1 MQENFK
7 YFAFIS
13 FQSADAKEALWVQ
26 KAIEGYRL
34 PTAVSRSHSLPK
46 KMPPCFCYLNDINLS
61 EELMQELKLRMEQS
75 QYLIVV
81 CSPRSAKSTF
91 VNGGIDY
98 FVNLGRRDRI
108 IPLIV
113 DGIPYTNDPETEC
126 YPEALKRHFPKSSDP
141 MQDHQILGVNLNE
154 EGAGSKRW
162 KRQRA
167 VLMVIARMLNLEF
180 ENLWN
185 REVERRKHQRRAI
198 IAGVA
203 GILCLLGLTW
213 YFSRSVDIEVSI
225 SEMTARN
232 ENLPLCLDGKL
243 TIQLANE
250 EKTLDSINLDS
261 MSVFKNIPQ
270 RFIGRETAVTFSGEG
285 YLNVDTVL
293 TLQQSLTLPVCRDA
307 ELYGHIV
314 FRLRGVK
321 HPELQTLTIA
331 GRDVHPDED
340 GLIDLQIPVEEQ
352 LTAYPVLING
362 MPAADSIHMPCG
374 ENDILLAN
382 SPLQK

>member
-7 YFAFIS
+7 YVAFIS
-13 FQSADAKEALWVQ
+13 FQSADAREALWVQ

-34 PTAVSRSHSLPK
+34 PTAVSRSRSLPK

-81 CSPRSAKSTF
+81 CSRRSARSTF

-98 FVNLGRRDRI
+98 FVSLGRRDRI

-126 YPEALKRHFPKSSDP
+126 YPEALKRHFPKSADP

-162 KRQRA
+162 KHQRA

-185 REVERRKHQRRAI
+185 REVQRRKRQRRAI
-198 IAGVA
+198 IAGITGV
-203 GILCLLGLTW
+203 LCLLGLTW
-213 YFSRSVDIEVSI
+213 HFSRSIDIEVNTP
-225 SEMTARN
+225 EATAHN
-232 ENLPLCLDGKL
+232 ENLPMCIDGRL
-243 TIQLANE
+243 TIKLANE
-250 EKTLDSINLDS
+250 EKTLDSIHPGSTLI
-261 MSVFKNIPQ
+261 FKNVPQ
-270 RFIGRETAVTFSGEG
+270 RFIGREAAVAFSGEG
-285 YLNVDTVL
+285 YLPIDT
-293 TLQQSLTLPVCRDA
+293 TLSLQPSLTLPLCRDA
-307 ELYGHIV
+307 ELYGHLF
-314 FRLRGVK
+314 FRLRGK
-321 HPELQTLTIA
+321 EHPERQTLVIA
-331 GRDVHPDED
+331 GREIHPDAD
-340 GLIDLQIPVEEQ
+340 GLVDLQVPIEEQ
-352 LTAYPVLING
+352 LTTYPVMINNQL
-362 MPAADSIHMPCG
+362 AADSIHTPCG
-374 ENDILLAN
+374 ENDILEFRL
-382 SPLQK
+382 

>member
-26 KAIEGYRL
+26 KAIESYRL

-75 QYLIVV
+75 QYLIVI

-126 YPEALKRHFPKSSDP
+126 YPEALKRHFPKSPDP

-185 REVERRKHQRRAI
+185 REVQRRKRQRRAI

-213 YFSRSVDIEVSI
+213 YISRSTDIEVI
-225 SEMTARN
+225 LPEATAHN
-232 ENLPLCLDGKL
+232 DNLPPCLDGKL
-243 TIQLANE
+243 TIRLANE
-250 EKTLDSINLDS
+250 EKTFDSINLDS
-261 MSVFKNIPQ
+261 TLVFKNIPQ
-270 RFIGRETAVTFSGEG
+270 RFIGKEAAVTFSGEG
-285 YLNVDTVL
+285 YLPVDTVL
-293 TLQQSLTLPVCRDA
+293 TLQPSLTLPICRDA

-314 FRLRGVK
+314 FRLRGVE
-321 HPELQTLTIA
+321 HPERQTLVIA
-331 GRDVHPDED
+331 GREIHPDAD
-340 GLIDLQIPVEEQ
+340 GLVDLQLPIEEQ
-352 LTAYPVLING
+352 LTAYPVLINNRL
-362 MPAADSIHMPCG
+362 MSDSIYTPCG
-374 ENDILLAN
+374 DNDILEFRL
-382 SPLQK
+382 